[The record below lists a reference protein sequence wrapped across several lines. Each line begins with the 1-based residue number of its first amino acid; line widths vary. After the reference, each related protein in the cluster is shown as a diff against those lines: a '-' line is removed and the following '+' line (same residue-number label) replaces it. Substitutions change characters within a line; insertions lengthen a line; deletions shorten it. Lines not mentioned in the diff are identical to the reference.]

1 MPLPLIPILWTV
13 GTAVASAVV
22 NRTRKTKLKIAVIGP
37 EEGGKTAFINL
48 LKNGTVKK
56 DEPYRNTGLNE
67 ALLEF
72 EAFWSVE
79 NSVLRTDIA
88 VNSEAGLWEKIKD
101 FVPGEQH
108 GGKDI
113 PGEKG
118 LTSDYK
124 KLLEGKDF
132 SFFFFNIK
140 RYFDEKKYQKDVNS
154 RLDWLNYYVKP
165 DDLIVVATHID
176 QMNEN
181 INDISRKF
189 RDLVKG
195 KDFGNV
201 LKNVKYI
208 NLLDENAGEEM
219 RKCFGKYG
227 EH

>member
-13 GTAVASAVV
+13 GTAVASAIV

-108 GGKDI
+108 GGKVLRRI
-113 PGEKG
+113 TKNCLKERIFH
-118 LTSDYK
+118 
-124 KLLEGKDF
+124 F
-132 SFFFFNIK
+132 SFLISNATLTKKNTK
-140 RYFDEKKYQKDVNS
+140 R
-154 RLDWLNYYVKP
+154 
-165 DDLIVVATHID
+165 
-176 QMNEN
+176 M
-181 INDISRKF
+181 
-189 RDLVKG
+189 
-195 KDFGNV
+195 
-201 LKNVKYI
+201 
-208 NLLDENAGEEM
+208 
-219 RKCFGKYG
+219 
-227 EH
+227 

>member
-1 MPLPLIPILWTV
+1 MPLPLIPIILAALAT
-13 GTAVASAVV
+13 SAAA
-22 NRTRKTKLKIAVIGP
+22 NRARKTKLKIAVIGP

-48 LKNGTVKK
+48 LKNGKVK
-56 DEPYRNTGLNE
+56 DGPYRNTGMNE

-113 PGEKG
+113 PGEEG

-140 RYFDEKKYQKDVNS
+140 RYFDEKNYQKDVNI

-189 RDLVKG
+189 RDLVKE

-201 LKNVKYI
+201 LKNIKYI
-208 NLLDENAGEEM
+208 NLLDENAGEKM

-227 EH
+227 ER